1 MAQMFSSGVTPD
13 YLQTLADAYAQYFPQ
28 QAPVNTQAL
37 QQWYSPNGSSAFA
50 APMGASV
57 APSVV
62 GSLFGEQY
70 PQTQGGG
77 SRGGVADSNQGWSG
91 LSDSQQASFY
101 ANNPTMSSLTQGLQG
116 MFAKT
121 KWGLLQNALVPDF
134 VKNQQLIAMGIN
146 PTPTGTLADMG
157 IVNQVQDPMQR
168 AQADAISR
176 AFGGMSVGGYAPG
189 SPEGAAAAAGTV
201 GGYGPGTPGFNG
213 GRGGGD
219 GYGGAATG
227 GNGGDASDGGD
238 RGTRG
243 GF

>member
-37 QQWYSPNGSSAFA
+37 QQWYSPDGSSAFA
-50 APMGASV
+50 APMGAS

-70 PQTQGGG
+70 PQVNQGGG
-77 SRGGVADSNQGWSG
+77 GSQMSQGFMGDNANVGATGDFSG
-91 LSDSQQASFY
+91 L
-101 ANNPTMSSLTQGLQG
+101 MSGLGTGLQSVAS
-116 MFAKT
+116 M
-121 KWGLLQNALVPDF
+121 GLLGPVAKLAALAYGAYNKANPYGTAPSMSDAGLASAIAGQDAANARDS
-134 VKNQQLIAMGIN
+134 G
-146 PTPTGTLADMG
+146 D
-157 IVNQVQDPMQR
+157 
-168 AQADAISR
+168 
-176 AFGGMSVGGYAPG
+176 
-189 SPEGAAAAAGTV
+189 
-201 GGYGPGTPGFNG
+201 
-213 GRGGGD
+213 GGG

-227 GNGGDASDGGD
+227 GVGGDASGGGD

>member
-37 QQWYSPNGSSAFA
+37 QQWYSPQGGSSAFA
-50 APMGASV
+50 APMGASA

-70 PQTQGGG
+70 PQVRQGGG
-77 SRGGVADSNQGWSG
+77 GNQMG
-91 LSDSQQASFY
+91 
-101 ANNPTMSSLTQGLQG
+101 QG
-116 MFAKT
+116 AE
-121 KWGLLQNALVPDF
+121 
-134 VKNQQLIAMGIN
+134 
-146 PTPTGTLADMG
+146 
-157 IVNQVQDPMQR
+157 
-168 AQADAISR
+168 
-176 AFGGMSVGGYAPG
+176 GYAPSTQSFGAGLASAGINYG
-189 SPEGAAAAAGTV
+189 SLLGGALPYGALAKMLGNAYVNSQLSNAALN
-201 GGYGPGTPGFNG
+201 GGYTGTYTGQAAFGDRLNNVATEGGLGPLSGGAFNNM
-213 GRGGGD
+213 GGGGG

-227 GNGGDASDGGD
+227 GVGGDASGGGD

>member
-50 APMGASV
+50 APMGASA
-57 APSVV
+57 APSSVV

-70 PQTQGGG
+70 PQVHQGGG
-77 SRGGVADSNQGWSG
+77 
-91 LSDSQQASFY
+91 
-101 ANNPTMSSLTQGLQG
+101 
-116 MFAKT
+116 
-121 KWGLLQNALVPDF
+121 
-134 VKNQQLIAMGIN
+134 NQQMGGGQEGYTPSTQSLGAGLASAGIN
-146 PTPTGTLADMG
+146 YGNLLGGMLPYGRIASLLGNAYKESQLSNAALNGGYTGTYTG
-157 IVNQVQDPMQR
+157 
-168 AQADAISR
+168 DA
-176 AFGGMSVGGYAPG
+176 AFGDRVNNVATEGGLGPL
-189 SPEGAAAAAGTV
+189 SGAAFSNMGS
-201 GGYGPGTPGFNG
+201 
-213 GRGGGD
+213 GGG

-227 GNGGDASDGGD
+227 GVGGDASGGGD

>member
-1 MAQMFSSGVTPD
+1 MAQMFSSGITPD

-37 QQWYSPNGSSAFA
+37 QQWYSPQGGSSAFA
-50 APMGASV
+50 APMGAA
-57 APSVV
+57 APSSVV
-62 GSLFGEQY
+62 GSLFGDQY

-77 SRGGVADSNQGWSG
+77 SRGSVSDSNPGWSG
-91 LSDSQQASFY
+91 LSDSQKASFY
-101 ANNPTMSSLTQGLQG
+101 ADNPTMSSLTQGLQG
-116 MFAKT
+116 MFAKN
-121 KWGLLQNALVPDF
+121 KWGLLQNALFPDF
-134 VKNQQLIAMGIN
+134 VKDQQLIAMGIN
-146 PTPTGTLADMG
+146 PNPLGTLADMG

-189 SPEGAAAAAGTV
+189 SQAGAAAAAGTV

-213 GRGGGD
+213 GRSGGD
-219 GYGGAATG
+219 GGGAATG
-227 GNGGDASDGGD
+227 GSGGDASGGGD

>member
-50 APMGASV
+50 APMGASA
-57 APSVV
+57 APSSVV

-70 PQTQGGG
+70 PQVRQGGG
-77 SRGGVADSNQGWSG
+77 GSQQMSQGFTGDTANVGATGDFSG
-91 LSDSQQASFY
+91 L
-101 ANNPTMSSLTQGLQG
+101 MSGLGTGLQSVAS
-116 MFAKT
+116 M
-121 KWGLLQNALVPDF
+121 GLLGPVAKLAALAYGAYNKANPYGTAPSMSDAGLASAIAGQDAANARD
-134 VKNQQLIAMGIN
+134 
-146 PTPTGTLADMG
+146 
-157 IVNQVQDPMQR
+157 
-168 AQADAISR
+168 S
-176 AFGGMSVGGYAPG
+176 AP
-189 SPEGAAAAAGTV
+189 S
-201 GGYGPGTPGFNG
+201 Y
-213 GRGGGD
+213 GGGGG

-227 GNGGDASDGGD
+227 GVGGDASGGGD